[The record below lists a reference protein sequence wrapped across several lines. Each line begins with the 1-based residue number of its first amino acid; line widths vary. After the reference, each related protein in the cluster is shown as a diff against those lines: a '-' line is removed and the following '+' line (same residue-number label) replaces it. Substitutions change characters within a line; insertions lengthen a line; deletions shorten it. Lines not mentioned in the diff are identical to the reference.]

1 MGVESAAAGLMARL
15 RAGLPGLSPKERA
28 VAEAILGRPQEAVRA
43 SIRDLARRAGTSTSA
58 VTRLS
63 RKLGFKDFRELKVAL
78 ALEVGSLS
86 SLPPSLDVRPEDSPG
101 LTLKKVVQAEI
112 QALEE
117 ALMAL
122 DEAAFARAVDLILN
136 ARRVGIFAV
145 GSSVPVALDA
155 YYRFL
160 RIGLP
165 VFMTPETH
173 MQAVAASLLG
183 PEDVGFFISHTGR
196 SRELLE
202 SLEEASRARAQIL
215 ALTSFAQSPLVERST
230 VALIAPVREAT
241 FRVEAMA
248 TRVVHL
254 AVVDA
259 LYVALAL
266 RKPEAAWCLAR
277 TQEAIDAQ
285 RVPGGR

>member
-1 MGVESAAAGLMARL
+1 
-15 RAGLPGLSPKERA
+15 
-28 VAEAILGRPQEAVRA
+28 
-43 SIRDLARRAGTSTSA
+43 
-58 VTRLS
+58 
-63 RKLGFKDFRELKVAL
+63 
-78 ALEVGSLS
+78 
-86 SLPPSLDVRPEDSPG
+86 
-101 LTLKKVVQAEI
+101 
-112 QALEE
+112 
-117 ALMAL
+117 MAL

-266 RKPEAAWCLAR
+266 KKPEAAWCLAR

>member
-1 MGVESAAAGLMARL
+1 MARVL
-15 RAGLPGLSPKERA
+15 LEDPRAM
-28 VAEAILGRPQEAVRA
+28 VRA
-43 SIRDLARRAGTSTSA
+43 SIREVARAAGVSTSA
-58 VTRLS
+58 ATRLS
-63 RKLGFKDFRELKVAL
+63 RKLGFRDFRELKVAL

-86 SLPPSLDVRPEDSPG
+86 SLPPSLDVRPHDAPE
-101 LTLKKVVQAEI
+101 LVLQKVFRAEI

-117 ALMAL
+117 ALLGM
-122 DEAAFARAVDLILN
+122 DGKAFAQAVDLLLG
-136 ARRVGIFAV
+136 ARRIGIFAV

-173 MQAVAASLLG
+173 MQTVAASLLG

-202 SLEEASRARAQIL
+202 SLEEAHRAQAWIL
-215 ALTSFAQSPLVERST
+215 ALTSFAQSPLVGKAT
-230 VALIAPVREAT
+230 VALVAPVREAA

-285 RVPGGR
+285 RIPGGR

>member
-1 MGVESAAAGLMARL
+1 MGAQAIHPGLMARL
-15 RAGLPGLSPKERA
+15 RAELPALSPKEQA
-28 VAEAILGRPQEAVRA
+28 VARTLLENPGTMVRA
-43 SIRDLARRAGTSTSA
+43 SIREVARTAGVSTSA

-86 SLPPSLDVRPEDSPG
+86 SLPPSLDVRPQDGPE
-101 LTLKKVVQAEI
+101 LVLQKVFRAEI

-117 ALMAL
+117 ALLGL
-122 DEAAFARAVDLILN
+122 DGKAFAQAVDLLLK
-136 ARRVGIFAV
+136 ARRIGIFAV

-165 VFMTPETH
+165 VFMSPETH
-173 MQAVAASLLG
+173 MQAVAASLMG
-183 PEDVGFFISHTGR
+183 PEEVGFFVSHTGR
-196 SRELLE
+196 SRELLD
-202 SLEEASRARAQIL
+202 SVQEAHRAGARIL
-215 ALTSFAQSPLVERST
+215 ALTSFAQSPLVERAT
-230 VALIAPVREAT
+230 VALVAPVREAT

-277 TQEAIDAQ
+277 SQEAIDAQ
-285 RVPGGR
+285 RV